1 MQQGRTGNALS
12 TQASPE
18 AVHLASH
25 LKTIEGGVHNEGRHI
40 VPAHLSCRSSAPG
53 GLGQATG
60 VPRLRFVYRDSVHAE
75 DCKTCGAVRSGTAD
89 TPLLD
94 TVRCGCC
101 KAWNHLRC
109 SSCTKAVWPPA
120 AARTGSG
127 MTLTVRLAIHT
138 SRLLPST
145 PSVTR
150 PAPSCSSATTVQP
163 SWLVGQGHRPAAR
176 ACHGVLC
183 GPCQGGAA

>member
-1 MQQGRTGNALS
+1 MQRGRTGNALS

-60 VPRLRFVYRDSVHAE
+60 VPRLRYVYRDSVHAE

-127 MTLTVRLAIHT
+127 MTLTVCLAIHT

-150 PAPSCSSATTVQP
+150 PAPSCSSPTTVL
-163 SWLVGQGHRPAAR
+163 S
-176 ACHGVLC
+176 
-183 GPCQGGAA
+183 